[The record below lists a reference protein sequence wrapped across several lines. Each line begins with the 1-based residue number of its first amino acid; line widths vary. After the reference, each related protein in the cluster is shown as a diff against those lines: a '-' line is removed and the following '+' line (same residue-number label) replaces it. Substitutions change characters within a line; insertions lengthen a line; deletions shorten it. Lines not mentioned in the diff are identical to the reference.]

1 MTSTPPNLLKPPSR
15 WRFTGVAL
23 LGLGIALTAWAGQ
36 QYLALQ
42 STRSALVD
50 VETSNK
56 ALHRKLDQRQAG
68 AATTER
74 DAAQSQSARLVPTLS
89 WLEQYWSE
97 DLSYAR
103 IDVDRAASTQK
114 LEVEARH
121 VEALLTLVDQLAAVP
136 EIRTVAL
143 TRQRKVDDS
152 VEAALQLRWRE
163 AQP

>member
-1 MTSTPPNLLKPPSR
+1 MTSTPPNLLPRPSR
-15 WRFTGVAL
+15 WCFTGVTL
-23 LGLGIALTAWAGQ
+23 LGLGVALTAWAGQ
-36 QYLALQ
+36 GYLALQ
-42 STRSALVD
+42 STRSTLAD

-56 ALHRKLDQRQAG
+56 ALRRKLDQRQPGAG
-68 AATTER
+68 ATHR
-74 DAAQSQSARLVPTLS
+74 DAAQSQSARLVPTLA
-89 WLEQYWSE
+89 WLEQHWSE

-103 IDVDRAASTQK
+103 IDIDRAASTQK

-121 VEALLTLVDQLAAVP
+121 TEALLTLVDQLSAVP